1 MNEIIQPFIEALD
14 NVLVFENGQLTF
26 EKKSEAFE
34 AIQAVSFEAISDE
47 AKAVIEKQLLTDYS
61 GVDRVKSSQ
70 EDKIFIQVPK
80 DFKSEEKLY
89 LFVTESEDTTR
100 HIHINLGAN
109 ATLNVFEYF
118 LDQAP
123 GEKTILES
131 ITAGPNSHLD
141 MASLSNFDEASKVT
155 FNRQGFFKENSMAK
169 VTIAAFG
176 DEALSQNTHLK
187 LLGPH
192 AEAILTAIS
201 LTSGTQVSAVKNTI
215 EHNAMESIGEL
226 NHYGVAND
234 NSFLTF
240 EGVGRIEQGK
250 RLSKNHQHNKGV
262 ILSPTARLDANPLL
276 IIDEYDVEA
285 GHGAAIGRIDEE
297 QLYYMMSRG
306 MNKKTAERLI
316 VNGFLHPLDSYLTHD
331 LFKHHVESLL
341 IQKTK

>member
-1 MNEIIQPFIEALD
+1 MNEVIHPFIEALD
-14 NVLVFENGQLTF
+14 NVMVFDNGALTF

-47 AKAVIEKQLLTDYS
+47 AKSVIHGQLLVDYDGINAAKAS
-61 GVDRVKSSQ
+61 HSNN
-70 EDKIFIQVPK
+70 IFIQVPK

-89 LFVTESEDTTR
+89 LFFTESGDTTR

-118 LDQAP
+118 LDNEP
-123 GEKTILES
+123 GKKTILES
-131 ITAGPNSHLD
+131 VTAGAYSQLD
-141 MASLSNFDEASKVT
+141 IASLSNFDQASNVT
-155 FNRQGFFKENSMAK
+155 FNRQGFFKERSHAK
-169 VTIAAFG
+169 MTIAAFG
-176 DEALSQNTHLK
+176 DESLSQATHLK
-187 LLGPH
+187 LLGLQ
-192 AEAILTAIS
+192 AEANLTAIS
-201 LTSGTQVSAVKNTI
+201 LTSGKQISTVKSTI
-215 EHNAMESIGEL
+215 EHNAMESVGEL

-234 NSFLTF
+234 DSFLTF

-316 VNGFLHPLDSYLTHD
+316 VNGFLHPLDPYLTHD
-331 LFKHHVESLL
+331 LFKTHVESLL